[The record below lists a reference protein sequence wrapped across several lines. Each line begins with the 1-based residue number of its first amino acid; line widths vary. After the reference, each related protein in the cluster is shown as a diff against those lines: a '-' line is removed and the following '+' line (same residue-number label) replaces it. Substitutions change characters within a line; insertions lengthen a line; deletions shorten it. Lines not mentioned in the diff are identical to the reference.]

1 MKHVSAGYVDSTT
14 ETHDDPSQPREVGVL
29 RRTLLRAQ
37 EIIRG
42 LAQGNGELR
51 KELQALWARNQA
63 LELQLKEK
71 SNILPFRSGTFD
83 RNLLKDY
90 REVVRQRDDLM
101 QQRDKLCRD
110 GDIFSKA
117 LARTQEQLDRTV
129 ELYGDTHTALCLEQE
144 KVRDLTKV
152 VQMRRGFSKQYL
164 ATVDLEQR
172 IERAEFEYASAQ
184 GASSW
189 VRRTHTRLEKGPF
202 AR

>member
-110 GDIFSKA
+110 GA
-117 LARTQEQLDRTV
+117 HPRTT
-129 ELYGDTHTALCLEQE
+129 GSNC
-144 KVRDLTKV
+144 
-152 VQMRRGFSKQYL
+152 
-164 ATVDLEQR
+164 
-172 IERAEFEYASAQ
+172 
-184 GASSW
+184 GA
-189 VRRTHTRLEKGPF
+189 VRRHAHGAVFGAGESSRLDEGRPD
-202 AR
+202 ASRLLEAIPSHG